1 MEVKVLKLNSS
12 FYFADFDQLKSSLK
26 QQIFAKIEDNLEIKS
41 SGFEYPVQNISV
53 L

>member
-1 MEVKVLKLNSS
+1 MEVKVLKLTSS
-12 FYFADFDQLKSSLK
+12 FYFADYDQLKLSFT
-26 QQIFAKIEDNLEIKS
+26 QQIFAKNLDYLEVKF